1 MLNETLLLGFII
13 ATLLVVA
20 TPGPSVVLA
29 SSQAMRFGMK
39 AATLTAIGDALG
51 TICHILIATLGL
63 QMIIHYAHSVLSW
76 LQIVGGVYLLYLAYQ
91 SMKAKD
97 DITSAEFSS
106 NSDLKIIASGFIAC
120 VSNPKAIVF
129 FMALFP
135 GFIDPSYTVSTQS
148 FVYGVIFVVLDVIC
162 ILGYAIFFTYI
173 FKKSFSDKL
182 NFNVVSGIGLFAV
195 ATILIMRGVIAS

>member
-1 MLNETLLLGFII
+1 
-13 ATLLVVA
+13 
-20 TPGPSVVLA
+20 
-29 SSQAMRFGMK
+29 MRFGMK

-63 QMIIHYAHSVLSW
+63 QLIIHYADSVLSW
-76 LQIVGGVYLLYLAYQ
+76 LQIVGGTYLLYLAYQ

-135 GFIDPSYTVSTQS
+135 GFIDPSYNVSTQS
-148 FVYGVIFVVLDVIC
+148 FLYGVIFVVLDVIC

>member
-63 QMIIHYAHSVLSW
+63 QMIIHYADSVLSW

>member
-1 MLNETLLLGFII
+1 MLNHTLLFGFIV
-13 ATLLVVA
+13 ATLIVVA

-39 AATLTAIGDALG
+39 AATLTALGDALG
-51 TICHILIATLGL
+51 TIFHILIATLGL
-63 QMIIHYAHSVLSW
+63 QLIINYAEPVLSW
-76 LQIVGGVYLLYLAYQ
+76 LQIVGGLYLLYLAYQ
-91 SMKAKD
+91 SIKD
-97 DITSAEFSS
+97 RQNTGNTELE
-106 NSDLKIIASGFIAC
+106 NHNGLKVISSGFIAC
-120 VSNPKAIVF
+120 ISNPKAIVF

-135 GFIDPSYTVSTQS
+135 GFIDPSYNVSTQS
-148 FVYGVIFVVLDVIC
+148 FLYGVIFVVLDVIC

>member
-63 QMIIHYAHSVLSW
+63 QLIIHYADSVLSW
-76 LQIVGGVYLLYLAYQ
+76 LQIVGGAYLLYLAYQ

-97 DITSAEFSS
+97 DITSAEFSP

-135 GFIDPSYTVSTQS
+135 GFIDPSYNVSTQS
-148 FVYGVIFVVLDVIC
+148 FLYGVIFVVLDVIC

-195 ATILIMRGVIAS
+195 ATILIVRGVVAT

>member
-63 QMIIHYAHSVLSW
+63 QMIIHYADSVLSW
-76 LQIVGGVYLLYLAYQ
+76 LQIVGGVYLLYLAYT
-91 SMKAKD
+91 SFKASE
-97 DITSAEFSS
+97 DIATAEFTPNS
-106 NSDLKIIASGFIAC
+106 NLKIISSGFIAC

-135 GFIDPSYTVSTQS
+135 GFIDPAYKVSTQS
-148 FVYGVIFVVLDVIC
+148 FLYGVIFVTLDVIC

-173 FKKSFSDKL
+173 FKKSFSGKL
-182 NFNVVSGIGLFAV
+182 NFNVVSGIGLLAV
-195 ATILIMRGVIAS
+195 ATILIVRGITAS